1 MRRPGYSAYL
11 GLALATTLLAFAGLW
26 AVPFFTVAHN
36 LDRGA
41 AAILASLLFIG
52 WGIGAPLLGW
62 LSDRLGRRRRILILC
77 CFLLTVQLVAV
88 IYVPALP
95 LTILSALLLGT
106 GFVGSAM
113 GLTFAGGR
121 ACNES
126 AHAGAALGIINTAVM
141 ASGAAFQP
149 LTGLFLD
156 LGWDGR
162 MAAGARLYGAAD
174 YRMALAVL
182 PVVSAL
188 AVIVAM
194 AVKEPRDP
202 SASLARQRQ

>member
-1 MRRPGYSAYL
+1 MNAQTWLFAYL
-11 GLALATTLLAFAGLW
+11 GMALATTLLAFGGLW
-26 AVPFFTVAHN
+26 AVPFFTVAYN
-36 LDRGA
+36 FDRGT

-62 LSDRLGRRRRILILC
+62 LSDRLGRRRRILIVC

-95 LTILSALLLGT
+95 LAILSTLLLGV

-113 GLTFAGGR
+113 GLTFAGGL
-121 ACNES
+121 ACNHS
-126 AHAGAALGIINTAVM
+126 AHACAALGIINTAVM

-149 LTGLFLD
+149 LIGLFLD
-156 LGWDGR
+156 LGWDGG

-188 AVIVAM
+188 AVIVAI

-202 SASLARQRQ
+202 LHV